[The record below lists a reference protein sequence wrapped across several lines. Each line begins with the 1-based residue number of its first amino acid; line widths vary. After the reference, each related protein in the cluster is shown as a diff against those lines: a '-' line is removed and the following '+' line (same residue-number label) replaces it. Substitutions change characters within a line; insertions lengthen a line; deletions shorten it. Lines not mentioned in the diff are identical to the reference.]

1 MPRPLLIAALLT
13 LLAAPVLAQTAA
25 PPPVPDVKPPA
36 MAPLDDSLEPQV
48 TITQRE
54 GNTIEETRING
65 KLYKIT
71 VTPENGEQLISIDDV
86 DGLFVGRAAW
96 TPEGFARII
105 EIVAGA
111 AQSKRSRQSA

>member
-48 TITQRE
+48 TIVRRE
-54 GNTIEETRING
+54 GNTVEETRING

-71 VTPENGEQLISIDDV
+71 VTPDGGVPYTLIDPRG
-86 DGLFVGRAAW
+86 DGSFIPADAPG
-96 TPEGFARII
+96 TPALSLPMWVIGTF
-105 EIVAGA
+105 
-111 AQSKRSRQSA
+111 